1 MPVALAIFILFRSSR
16 NTEIVVLA
24 LPFSQSYLAPTSA
37 LLVVSGASSA
47 LLAASA
53 KVSPEGWNDRLHD
66 T

>member
-1 MPVALAIFILFRSSR
+1 MILLRSSR

-24 LPFSQSYLAPTSA
+24 LPFSQSYLAPTSV
-37 LLVVSGASSA
+37 LLVVSGARSA

-53 KVSPEGWNDRLHD
+53 KASPDGWNDLLHD